1 MFLFMQ
7 SIAAVQTNPML
18 TGDIVQFQQ
27 PASSAARGRG
37 SGSVSVFKTPDSNTD
52 CITVSDIPSPLH
64 SQEEAVDFSRKD
76 ARGSKEQSGV
86 LGRVRGSST
95 LSSISTGSFTVGGIS
110 GPSTMSGGVV
120 DASSSPVGSVHGVVN
135 PLGRVVEYPSHG
147 VAGPPTVCRSVV
159 DSAGLPGDPVSPNVI
174 TSSPA
179 SSGSAESL
187 SASIGSAGPCDPTES
202 SGPCGPTESSGP
214 CGPTESAGPCGPT
227 ESAKAPSTSASAA
240 ANFTRSVIV
249 PSGATGDTPPRHPH
263 NVTDEK
269 SGLNKRSVSKHK
281 SKSAR
286 EAKSAVVYLEHVE
299 LSLCKENL
307 EGCDPSFLS
316 AAFPPIHRT
325 PSVSSDRALPSETP
339 HKTT

>member
-37 SGSVSVFKTPDSNTD
+37 SGSVSVFKTPDSYTD
-52 CITVSDIPSPLH
+52 RITVSDIPSLLH

-95 LSSISTGSFTVGGIS
+95 LSSVSTCSFTGGGIS
-110 GPSTMSGGVV
+110 GPSTKSGGAVG
-120 DASSSPVGSVHGVVN
+120 ASSSPVGSVHGLVN
-135 PLGRVVEYPSHG
+135 PSRRVVEYPSHG
-147 VAGPPTVCRSVV
+147 VAGPPTVGRSVV
-159 DSAGLPGDPVSPNVI
+159 DSAGLAGDPVSSRVI
-174 TSSPA
+174 TSLCA
-179 SSGSAESL
+179 ISGSVESL
-187 SASIGSAGPCDPTES
+187 SASIESLSPGGSTDLTEGAGPSDLTEGAGPCRPTES
-202 SGPCGPTESSGP
+202 AGP

-227 ESAKAPSTSASAA
+227 ESAKAPLTSASAGT
-240 ANFTRSVIV
+240 NFTRSVIA

-269 SGLNKRSVSKHK
+269 SGLNKRSVS
-281 SKSAR
+281 
-286 EAKSAVVYLEHVE
+286 
-299 LSLCKENL
+299 
-307 EGCDPSFLS
+307 
-316 AAFPPIHRT
+316 
-325 PSVSSDRALPSETP
+325 
-339 HKTT
+339 